1 MVIKVNDYAQQKK
14 LGFTSRIPKWAIAY
28 KFPAEEVRT
37 VVEDIFITV
46 GRTGKCTPNAKLTPV
61 KVAGTTVSFA
71 TLHNEDNIT
80 DKDIRIG
87 DTVIVRK
94 AGDIIPEV
102 VRSVKENR
110 DGKQNKFIFPKV
122 CPTCGGKLVRYEDE
136 AAHFCINTDCP
147 ARLVFGIAHFASRD
161 AMNIDG
167 LGEKKVEAF
176 YNEGLLNSFEDIYK
190 VEISIDQNTY
200 NKLFEIDTFEE
211 AGAKKFNEILTTI
224 QDCKVTPMADKVPN
238 KDDFSTYIGKTI
250 QDLENDGYER
260 SGYFFDEEGCV
271 FFADGPDYSINVQ
284 VNEVITDVSIDDYSE
299 NDIRA
304 LTIKDIKFSNFSF
317 NIFD

>member
-1 MVIKVNDYAQQKK
+1 MKKIIKLLLALLTVLCLYA
-14 LGFTSRIPKWAIAY
+14 
-28 KFPAEEVRT
+28 
-37 VVEDIFITV
+37 
-46 GRTGKCTPNAKLTPV
+46 
-61 KVAGTTVSFA
+61 
-71 TLHNEDNIT
+71 
-80 DKDIRIG
+80 
-87 DTVIVRK
+87 
-94 AGDIIPEV
+94 
-102 VRSVKENR
+102 
-110 DGKQNKFIFPKV
+110 
-122 CPTCGGKLVRYEDE
+122 CGGKQEKNELASLYEKGYE
-136 AAHFCINTDCP
+136 TTMSS
-147 ARLVFGIAHFASRD
+147 LTE
-161 AMNIDG
+161 
-167 LGEKKVEAF
+167 EKW
-176 YNEGLLNSFEDIYK
+176 YGLLQKDYSFEDIYK

-238 KDDFSTYIGKTI
+238 KDDFSIYIGKTI

>member
-1 MVIKVNDYAQQKK
+1 MKKIIK
-14 LGFTSRIPKWAIAY
+14 LLLTLL
-28 KFPAEEVRT
+28 T
-37 VVEDIFITV
+37 VL
-46 GRTGKCTPNAKLTPV
+46 CLCA
-61 KVAGTTVSFA
+61 
-71 TLHNEDNIT
+71 
-80 DKDIRIG
+80 
-87 DTVIVRK
+87 
-94 AGDIIPEV
+94 
-102 VRSVKENR
+102 
-110 DGKQNKFIFPKV
+110 
-122 CPTCGGKLVRYEDE
+122 CGGKQEKNELASLYEKGYE
-136 AAHFCINTDCP
+136 TTMSS
-147 ARLVFGIAHFASRD
+147 LTE
-161 AMNIDG
+161 
-167 LGEKKVEAF
+167 EKW
-176 YNEGLLNSFEDIYK
+176 YGLLQKDYSFEDIYK

-238 KDDFSTYIGKTI
+238 KDDFSIYIGKTI